1 MAERKL
7 ASIRKISNIL
17 PIDKADRICRY
28 IIDGWQIVDGIG
40 KYQIGDLVCM
50 LEIDSFVPH
59 ALAPFLTKD
68 GHHPKVYKG
77 VEGQRLRSMKLKGEL
92 SQGLILPVL
101 LEEAQFA
108 GGCLN
113 YINDLCISV
122 GFENIPKEGADV
134 TELLGILKWEKEI
147 PACLAGTM
155 RGNFPTAVRKTD
167 QERIQNLTK
176 RFDKLKALTYEVTEK
191 LDGSSCTFFMDAE
204 GVFHVC
210 SRNVDL
216 IESEDNYFWKVARK
230 YDIEGKMRN
239 EACLNLALQGE
250 MVGAGI
256 QGNQYETD
264 LEFFLFDIFDA
275 EAQEYMSPIR
285 RKYFLECL
293 NFNQEGPGINHV
305 PVIASAFKFEE
316 DATIADVLKWAGSD
330 TSRLNGSVREGLVFK
345 STEEPVVSFKVINNS
360 WLEIYE

>member
-1 MAERKL
+1 MQSEL
-7 ASIRKISNIL
+7 
-17 PIDKADRICRY
+17 
-28 IIDGWQIVDGIG
+28 G
-40 KYQIGDLVCM
+40 
-50 LEIDSFVPH
+50 FVG
-59 ALAPFLTKD
+59 L
-68 GHHPKVYKG
+68 G
-77 VEGQRLRSMKLKGEL
+77 VEG
-92 SQGLILPVL
+92 
-101 LEEAQFA
+101 
-108 GGCLN
+108 
-113 YINDLCISV
+113 D
-122 GFENIPKEGADV
+122 DV
-134 TELLGILKWEKEI
+134 TETLGILKWEKEI
-147 PACLAGTM
+147 PACLAGKM

-176 RFDKLKALTYEVTEK
+176 RFDRLKELTYEVTEK

-230 YDIEGKMRN
+230 YNIEGKMRN

-250 MVGAGI
+250 MIGAGI

-285 RKYFLECL
+285 RKFFLECL

-305 PVIASAFKFEE
+305 PTIASTFKFEE
-316 DATIADVLKWAGSD
+316 GATIADVLKWAGSD

-345 STEEPVVSFKVINNS
+345 STEEPVVSFKAINDE
-360 WLEIYE
+360 WLLINE